1 MAVLTATEKLKILA
15 LGKATLKEIN
25 ELEAE
30 AAAEPEP
37 QPEPTPEPQQEPQP
51 EPTPEPQPE
60 PQPDEKDLKIV
71 ELEEKLKEAQANNVH
86 KEIGG
91 SEPSFDE
98 QLDDM
103 FKGYRF

>member
-30 AAAEPEP
+30 AATEP
-37 QPEPTPEPQQEPQP
+37 EPQP

-60 PQPDEKDLKIV
+60 PTPEPQPDEKDLKIA
-71 ELEEKLKEAQANNVH
+71 ELEQKLKEAQANNVH
-86 KEIGG
+86 ENIGG
-91 SEPSFDE
+91 NEPSFDE